1 MPGLGEDGMRVASL
15 RSLVGFLVLVFAA
28 AGPLAAEPPTLE
40 GIWLFDAKASKNV
53 PEALKGVDL
62 KIDVKDPQVT
72 ITKLVGER
80 PVGEPMVVILDG
92 KSRPQDVGGQR
103 ATVTAKWLEQ
113 GRRFEH
119 VVSMLQAGSVFAT
132 TQTIVTEVSETGGTM
147 MRKYSI
153 RQARE
158 TQERALVYRRKP

>member
-1 MPGLGEDGMRVASL
+1 MRVVSL
-15 RSLVGFLVLVFAA
+15 RSIVGALVLVLAT
-28 AGPLAAEPPTLE
+28 AGPLAADPPALE
-40 GIWLFDAKASKNV
+40 GTWLFDARASKSV

-62 KIDVKDPQVT
+62 KIVVNDPQVT
-72 ITKLVGER
+72 IMKLAGDR
-80 PVGEPMVVILDG
+80 PIGEPMIVIVDG
-92 KSRPQDVGGQR
+92 KSRPQDVGGHR
-103 ATVTAKWLEQ
+103 ATVSARWLEK

-119 VVSMLQAGSVFAT
+119 VISMMQAGSVFAT

-158 TQERALVYRRKP
+158 TQERVLVYRRKP

>member
-1 MPGLGEDGMRVASL
+1 MRVVSL
-15 RSLVGFLVLVFAA
+15 RSIVGFLVLGLVLVA
-28 AGPLAAEPPTLE
+28 AGPLAADPPTLE
-40 GIWLFDAKASKNV
+40 GTWLFDARASKSV

-62 KIDVKDPQVT
+62 KIVVNDPQVT
-72 ITKLVGER
+72 ITKLAGDR
-80 PVGEPMVVILDG
+80 PIGEPMVVIVDG
-92 KSRPQDVGGQR
+92 KSRPQDVGGHR
-103 ATVTAKWLEQ
+103 ATVSAKWLEK

-119 VVSMLQAGSVFAT
+119 VISMMQAGSVFGT

-158 TQERALVYRRKP
+158 TQERVLVYRRKP

>member
-1 MPGLGEDGMRVASL
+1 MRVVSL
-15 RSLVGFLVLVFAA
+15 RSIVGFLVLVLVLAA
-28 AGPLAAEPPTLE
+28 AGPLAAEAPSLDGT
-40 GIWLFDAKASKNV
+40 WLFDAKASKNV

-62 KIDVKDPQVT
+62 KIEVKDPQVT

-80 PVGEPMVVILDG
+80 PVGEPMIVMLDG

-103 ATVTAKWLEQ
+103 ATVSAKWLEK

-119 VVSMLQAGSVFAT
+119 VVSMMQAGSVFAT
-132 TQTIVTEVSETGGTM
+132 TQTIVTEVSETGSTM

-158 TQERALVYRRKP
+158 TQERVLVYRRKP

>member
-1 MPGLGEDGMRVASL
+1 MRVVSL
-15 RSLVGFLVLVFAA
+15 RSIVGALVLVLAA
-28 AGPLAAEPPTLE
+28 AGPLAADPPILE
-40 GIWLFDAKASKNV
+40 GTWLFDAKASKNV

-62 KIDVKDPQVT
+62 KIVVNDSQVT
-72 ITKLVGER
+72 ITKLAGDR
-80 PVGEPMVVILDG
+80 PIGEPMIVIVDG
-92 KSRPQDVGGQR
+92 RSRAQDVGGQR
-103 ATVTAKWLEQ
+103 ATVSAKWLEK

-119 VVSMLQAGSVFAT
+119 VISMMQAGSVFGT

-158 TQERALVYRRKP
+158 TQERVLVYRRKP